1 MEIIILGAGYA
12 GIFKQVN
19 LCKRLGIKVT
29 LVDKNQYHQLLQQIH
44 TVAAGIKEPEEI
56 IFSIKELFDD
66 ELTFVQGSVQCIDL
80 INKIVRVDQGG
91 DSSDNTKIRYDYLI
105 IALGSSNYYYG
116 ISGAQE
122 IHL

>member
-1 MEIIILGAGYA
+1 M
-12 GIFKQVN
+12 QVTLEYSKAAN

-44 TVAAGIKEPEEI
+44 TVEAGIKEPEEI

-66 ELTFVQGSVQCIDL
+66 ELTFVQGSYRCIDL

-105 IALGSSNYYYG
+105 IALRIFKLLLWY
-116 ISGAQE
+116 
-122 IHL
+122 